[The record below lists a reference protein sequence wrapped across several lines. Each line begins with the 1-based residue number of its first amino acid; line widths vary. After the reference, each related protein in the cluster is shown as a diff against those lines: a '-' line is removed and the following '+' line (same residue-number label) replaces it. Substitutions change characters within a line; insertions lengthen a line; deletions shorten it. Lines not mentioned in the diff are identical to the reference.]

1 MSDYKIKYC
10 FKCGAE
16 LPEPSDFC
24 PECGANLTGKEE
36 PQRAEYTAR
45 PTQEPPKGDM
55 GIIPI
60 LIMVYG
66 VLAIVAGIFMI
77 MVGMSIDSIIT
88 IAREYAESMD
98 PQTRTEILAVIEV
111 LAQLNMIY
119 FTAIAILMMLSGIFA
134 LVAGHLAGK
143 VSSWKTALVCCLV
156 ASLVPLFSI
165 PLDMSFH
172 VSGSMIGTI
181 LISAIGLLMTYF
193 IYAAKDKFI
202 S

>member
-1 MSDYKIKYC
+1 MSDYKIRYC

-45 PTQEPPKGDM
+45 PTQEQPKGDM

-66 VLAIVAGIFMI
+66 VLAIVGGIFMI
-77 MVGMSIDSIIT
+77 MLGMSIDSIIT
-88 IAREYAESMD
+88 IIRDYAESVD
-98 PQTRTEILAVIEV
+98 PQTKTELLAVIEV

-119 FTAIAILMMLSGIFA
+119 FTALAILMMLSGIFA
-134 LVAGHLAGK
+134 IFAGHLSGK

-156 ASLVPLFSI
+156 ASLVPLFSV
-165 PLDMSFH
+165 PLDLSFSMS
-172 VSGSMIGTI
+172 GGLIGTI
-181 LISAIGLLMTYF
+181 LVSAIGLLMTYF
-193 IYAAKDKFI
+193 IYSAKDKFI